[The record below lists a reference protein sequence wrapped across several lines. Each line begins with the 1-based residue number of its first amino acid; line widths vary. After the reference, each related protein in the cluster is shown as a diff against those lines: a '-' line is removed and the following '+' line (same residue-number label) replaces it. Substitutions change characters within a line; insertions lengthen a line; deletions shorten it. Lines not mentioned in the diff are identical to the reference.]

1 MKRIFY
7 KMGFLSWLKAVA
19 DFRDQRKITYRP
31 EALLL
36 FVTKLG
42 ARRQINFNFNSVQ
55 FIRNLSRLR

>member
-7 KMGFLSWLKAVA
+7 KTGFLSWLKAVA